1 MIDVENIYKKGKLM
15 RLYRKLMGIK
25 QCDMSAGLNTQ
36 QGNYSKME
44 RGLEN
49 PGWRFDA
56 VRNQF
61 EIWRTLEIIK
71 LEKQIEYLKNL

>member
-1 MIDVENIYKKGKLM
+1 MIDVEDIYKKGKLM
-15 RLYRKLMGIK
+15 KLYRELMGAK
-25 QCDMSAGLNTQ
+25 QCDMSAELKTQ

-56 VRNQF
+56 VRKKF
-61 EIWRTLEIIK
+61 EAWREQEIEI
-71 LEKQIEYLKNL
+71 LNKQIEYLKNL